1 MTTPQD
7 EKGLLAVLVQRL
19 ESQRLPRALEIKEA
33 VDRGEKLNDFDLN
46 FLQEIMADAKNI
58 APMLASHPELRELAS
73 KVTTLYREITE
84 KALENEKA
92 G

>member
-19 ESQRLPRALEIKEA
+19 ESHRIPRALEIKEV
-33 VDRGEKLNDFDLN
+33 VDRGEKLNEHDLR

-84 KALENEKA
+84 TALENEKA